1 MENLDEIDMQ
11 LIAKNYECTIF
22 DISSVINL
30 CVNHVSN
37 SHAPTGAYLA
47 KSLEEAISMVTDKGD
62 LADKVEGVHIIGG
75 SSVYK
80 VSIE

>member
-1 MENLDEIDMQ
+1 MH
-11 LIAKNYECTIF
+11 IF
-22 DISSVINL
+22 YISSVIIL

-47 KSLEEAISMVTDKGD
+47 GSLEEAISMVTDKGD

>member
-1 MENLDEIDMQ
+1 M
-11 LIAKNYECTIF
+11 
-22 DISSVINL
+22 
-30 CVNHVSN
+30 SN

-47 KSLEEAISMVTDKGD
+47 GSLEEAISMVTDKGD

-80 VSIE
+80 VSVENLMIGFYF

>member
-1 MENLDEIDMQ
+1 MHNFLYS
-11 LIAKNYECTIF
+11 LSC
-22 DISSVINL
+22 NL
-30 CVNHVSN
+30 CVYHVSN

-47 KSLEEAISMVTDKGD
+47 KSLEEAISMVSDKGD

>member
-1 MENLDEIDMQ
+1 M
-11 LIAKNYECTIF
+11 
-22 DISSVINL
+22 SSVINL
-30 CVNHVSN
+30 CAKIFLCFLSN
-37 SHAPTGAYLA
+37 SQTPTGAYLA
-47 KSLEEAISMVTDKGD
+47 RSLDEAISMVTGSGI